1 MKLKFRLPQL
11 ISTGGKQNEN
21 LDYVYPDA
29 ANISPDSKL
38 FIICDG
44 LGPYR
49 NGNNVAEI
57 TGKLFYDYFTRIAPP
72 KQRVGQ
78 IYMNDALRYAE
89 RKLWQHVQEN
99 PLKQGMGSSLM
110 LLYVNDDGSISI
122 AWVGNIRA
130 YHVRDKQIIY
140 ETEDHLTILRENGR
154 NISVEPRVIS
164 GSEPVWVSVTVISD
178 IQSDDYFLLCTQ
190 GIYETFDHRNI
201 KYLLS
206 QGDGTD
212 TTNRAIVA
220 KMQELCTQNWDDD
233 FSLLLIPVQEGTT
246 VSKATGLP
254 KAAAN
259 TGEIVPPKTAQL
271 DNLPSGIVKRKERK
285 PETTSRKPLFSG
297 GSNMNMPSPA
307 RAGIISLLVLLAIT
321 AAFAYQF
328 LISKPE
334 DVFKR
339 CLNKATEYMAAGD
352 FENAVKQFESALE
365 VKLPDTSA
373 FTGVREQLAQARYS
387 WLSKQAE
394 NFFNTQNWVKARIK
408 YEELLAL
415 NPADTLVKQQVD
427 VLNQTIVA
435 EKTKLLAK
443 ADTLLGMKDYANAK
457 QLLYEALYFDQT
469 NDQILQQ
476 INQCN
481 QYLNLQQLSLA
492 DAVQLVTRMDSLGE
506 FKTNRLAVVTTSHTD
521 TTGVLSDGDI
531 FEQEPNPDNIYT
543 DQLPVTTTTT
553 TTLND
558 KYTNLVKQGDDA
570 MKAGDFET
578 AKSRY
583 TEALSYNRNTTL
595 EEKINASEQ
604 AILEKKYNDVI
615 ALADQAFNGA
625 NYENARN
632 YYLEA
637 LKYKINDEYAGSRA
651 EECQDKLTKAITAKA
666 TNQAKTERYDK
677 LIAEAEAAYAAEDFA
692 TAKGKYKEALQ
703 VSPAE
708 AARINTK
715 IAECDSK
722 ITNLQ
727 SESSSKKLKKAEK
740 ICKSANYGEAC
751 YDYLK
756 SNNLLYSVD
765 AQILLQVSK
774 YFETKDPAKA
784 KECANIANNR

>member
-11 ISTGGKQNEN
+11 ISANGKQTEN
-21 LDYVYPDA
+21 LDFVYPDA
-29 ANISPDSKL
+29 ANINSDSNL

-44 LGPYR
+44 LGPFR

-57 TGKLFYDYFTRIAPP
+57 IGKLFYDYFTRIAPP

-89 RKLWQHVQEN
+89 RKLWQFVQEN
-99 PLKQGMGSSLM
+99 PAKQGMGCSLM
-110 LLYVNDDGSISI
+110 LLYVNNDDSISI

-130 YHVRDKQIIY
+130 YHVRDKQIMY
-140 ETEDHLTILRENGR
+140 ETEDHLTVLRENGR

-164 GSEPVWVSVTVISD
+164 GSEPVWASVTVISD
-178 IQSDDYFLLCTQ
+178 IQSDDYFLICTQ

-212 TTNRAIVA
+212 ATNRAIVA

-246 VSKATGLP
+246 LPKVTGLP

-259 TGEIVPPKTAQL
+259 TGAVAPPKTAQL

-285 PETTSRKPLFSG
+285 PEASNRKPLFSG

-339 CLNKATEYMAAGD
+339 CLNKAEEYLTAGD
-352 FENAVKQFESALE
+352 FENAIKQYENALE
-365 VKLPDTSA
+365 VKLTDTSA
-373 FTGVREQLAQARYS
+373 FNSVRAQLAQTRQT
-387 WLSKQAE
+387 WFSKQAE
-394 NFFNTQNWVKARIK
+394 AHFNAQNWVKARTK
-408 YEELLAL
+408 YQELLAL
-415 NPADTLVKQQVD
+415 NPADTLVKQQIE
-427 VLNQTIVA
+427 VLNQTILA

-457 QLLYEALYFDQT
+457 QLLYEALYFDQS
-469 NDQILQQ
+469 NEQILQQ
-476 INQCN
+476 INLCN
-481 QYLNLQQLSLA
+481 QYLNLQQLSLS
-492 DAVQLVTRMDSLGE
+492 DAVQLVARMDSLGE
-506 FKTNRLAVVTTSHTD
+506 FRANRLALVTTTHTD
-521 TTGVLSDGDI
+521 TAGVLSDGDI
-531 FEQEPNPDNIYT
+531 FEQEPNPDNVYT
-543 DQLPVTTTTT
+543 DQLPEYSSST

-558 KYTNLVKQGDDA
+558 KYTALVKQGDDA
-570 MKAGDFET
+570 MNAGDFET
-578 AKSRY
+578 AKSRF
-583 TEALSYNRNTTL
+583 TEALTYNRNTGL

-615 ALADQAFNGA
+615 ALADQAFNNA
-625 NYENARN
+625 AYESARN
-632 YYLEA
+632 YYIEA

-651 EECQDKLTKAITAKA
+651 EECQDKLTKVASAKA
-666 TNQAKTERYDK
+666 GQAKSDRYDK
-677 LIAEAEAAYAAEDFA
+677 LIAEADAAFAAEDFA
-692 TAKGKYKEALQ
+692 TAKSKYKEALQ
-703 VSPAE
+703 VSAAD
-708 AARINTK
+708 AARLNAK
-715 IAECDSK
+715 IADCDSR
-722 ITNLQ
+722 IADIQ

-756 SNNLLYSVD
+756 ENNLLYSAD
-765 AQILLQVSK
+765 AQILMKVSK
-774 YFETKDPAKA
+774 YFETKDPVKS